1 MIDFEIFKKS
11 LKSCYESKGLEISD
25 EALGKLSPE
34 ITTIFKDIPLN
45 NKFASAGPATPKIG
59 ITPDTHKAM
68 GQFIKD
74 YPQFIYGA
82 DQEITALGNSGIL
95 APSAADALTTSAY
108 NAFEPILL
116 AQATTPASTN
126 SVFTTSTA
134 TAASASYFSSRSPQP
149 AHLEAS
155 LLAGTVKRIDEHR
168 RLAQDKPFSISPVTT
183 SIAENAGSAVTVTL
197 TLPEGGATPA
207 TLNITTAGT
216 ATSGTDYALS
226 ANQITI
232 PSGGTSG
239 TITITPTDDSVYEGN
254 ETVIVSTA
262 EYSSYTSTITIT
274 ENETAPTVSL
284 YCISSFG
291 CRK

>member
-1 MIDFEIFKKS
+1 MLYFCKRVISFITLTIFYISLSLNASFANTSNIHFQNIQDVRSCLGKYDSFEIFKKS

-116 AQATTPASTN
+116 AQATTPASTPTA
-126 SVFTTSTA
+126 SSA
-134 TAASASYFSSRSPQP
+134 TALLQQLHLPRHQQPLPQP
-149 AHLEAS
+149 V
-155 LLAGTVKRIDEHR
+155 TWRNPPCRHR
-168 RLAQDKPFSISPVTT
+168 Q
-183 SIAENAGSAVTVTL
+183 
-197 TLPEGGATPA
+197 
-207 TLNITTAGT
+207 
-216 ATSGTDYALS
+216 
-226 ANQITI
+226 AN
-232 PSGGTSG
+232 
-239 TITITPTDDSVYEGN
+239 
-254 ETVIVSTA
+254 
-262 EYSSYTSTITIT
+262 
-274 ENETAPTVSL
+274 
-284 YCISSFG
+284 
-291 CRK
+291 